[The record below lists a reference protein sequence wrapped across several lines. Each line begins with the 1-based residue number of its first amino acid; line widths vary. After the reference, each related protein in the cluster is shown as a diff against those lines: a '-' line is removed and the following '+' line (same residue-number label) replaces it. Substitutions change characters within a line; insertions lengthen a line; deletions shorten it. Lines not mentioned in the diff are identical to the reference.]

1 MDFQNYAWKLSAQ
14 LASIFKL
21 ANHKA
26 RKLRPQVSEIALD
39 GHISCDHIKFVP
51 GKIKTGYIRGHLP
64 GIPDPT

>member
-1 MDFQNYAWKLSAQ
+1 MLENFQRNWHRFSNL
-14 LASIFKL
+14 LT
-21 ANHKA
+21 
-26 RKLRPQVSEIALD
+26 KLRPQVSEIALD